1 MAKGTS
7 KRKTEKLSQT
17 ISKEDFDEALKQFSA
32 KSIELDKK
40 KADLE
45 EELQEIRED
54 YATDIELLAAKQKAH
69 FATIKAYCIEHREE
83 LLVDKAKSFDTLY
96 GKIGF
101 RKDPPSIKTASGVTV
116 AILLTRLKEAG
127 LNKYIRTVE
136 EPNKEL
142 LLADRDTDIKAK
154 FPELGIKVSADE
166 SFYIDLKKEEVPA

>member
-1 MAKGTS
+1 MAKTTR
-7 KRKTEKLSQT
+7 RKSEKLSNI
-17 ISKEDFDEALKQFSA
+17 ISKEEFDTALKEYSA
-32 KSIELDKK
+32 KSIALDKK

-54 YATDIELLAAKQKAH
+54 YATDIDLLTAQQKVH

-83 LLVDKAKSFDTLY
+83 LLVDKAKSFETLY

-116 AILLTRLKEAG
+116 AVLLTRLKESG
-127 LNKYIRTVE
+127 LVKYIRTVE

-142 LLADRDTDIKAK
+142 LLADRDTEIRSL
-154 FPELGIKVSADE
+154 FPELGIKIAADE
-166 SFYIDLKKEEVPA
+166 TFYVDLKKEEVPV